1 LAIKLKNKKAG
12 YLFTWLTIFGL
23 SLLLLV
29 ITVYRPM
36 MFGTFENFSGF
47 KSAYEQFKYEL
58 AMTKLIHPLPSQIKT
73 LPITKDD
80 IHEFRYR
87 YGDLPKQ
94 LSNVRSQYS
103 DVIAKAEKAEDKK
116 AVSYY
121 KKERDKKISAIEK
134 NFKNDAHVIEQIRD
148 ERLALMKKFK
158 ATSLSN
164 EQESFNQLAKV
175 FKYRF
180 ENKKTGGVFSNA
192 TDAQGTDK
200 QSEKRFE
207 KRFKNF
213 YPDHYLSTGDKR
225 ITRILTLW
233 NADYSGE
240 IYINKNAQ
248 MDQLNSNY
256 RAYVQSKLFGYVLLI
271 LSIAMIGYALF
282 LVWKQRVFSLVGFQI
297 TSRLYRRIPIELRF
311 MFLALELFIFLAV
324 LINIGST
331 ANGLDY
337 GYAYAFFGSFG
348 DLSAFA
354 LYSVG
359 ILCAMTTVLFQIQ
372 WLWQMIRDPEQRA
385 ECRKGSIVS
394 QSREIINAFFIAPFT
409 GLKVM
414 FFVAAIFF
422 LGMSA
427 PLFSISGSV
436 AAAFLFLIFTALPL
450 LWFSLKRAT
459 QFNRIFNQM
468 NALAA
473 GEEQPDLPV
482 HGRSNI
488 SRLSQSLNTLKHG
501 VKSSRN
507 AQLKSERLKTELITN
522 VSHDLRTPLTS
533 IITYNDLLRKSD
545 VSDEERQDYLAIID
559 RKAKRLKRLIDDLFD
574 ASKMASGAIELHKTK
589 VNLNELLTQALA
601 EYDEAIQQSKLNF
614 RIKTPDEGIPV
625 IVDGQKLWR
634 VFDNMIG
641 NILKYSM
648 EGTRVY
654 ITLEVKNGEAMAT
667 FKNITKYELGDNVD
681 ELFERFK
688 RGDASR
694 HTEGSGLGLAIAK
707 SIIDL
712 HGGIFEIDLDGD
724 LFKVV
729 IRLPTN

>member
-1 LAIKLKNKKAG
+1 MVTKLKNKKAG
-12 YLFTWLTIFGL
+12 YLFTWLMILGL

-36 MFGTFENFSGF
+36 MFSAFENFSGF
-47 KSAYEQFKYEL
+47 KSTYYQFRYEL
-58 AMTKLIHPLPSQIKT
+58 AMTKLSHPSSSQVRK

-94 LSNVRSQYS
+94 LSNVHSQFS

-116 AVSYY
+116 AASYY
-121 KKERDKKISAIEK
+121 KKERDKKIRAIEK
-134 NFKNDAHVIEQIRD
+134 NFKSDAHVARQIRE
-148 ERLALMKKFK
+148 ERIALMKKFQN
-158 ATSLSN
+158 TSLSN
-164 EQESFNQLAKV
+164 EQGSFNQLAKV

-180 ENKKTGGVFSNA
+180 VNKKTGEVFTNV
-192 TDAQGTDK
+192 TDVQGK
-200 QSEKRFE
+200 EKRPEKRFE
-207 KRFKNF
+207 KSFENF
-213 YPDHYLSTGDKR
+213 SPDDYLSIGDKR
-225 ITRILTLW
+225 INRILTLW
-233 NADYSGE
+233 GAHYSGK
-240 IYINKNAQ
+240 IYINQDAQ
-248 MDQLNSNY
+248 MDQLNNYSNY
-256 RAYVQSKLFGYVLLI
+256 RAYVQSKQFGFVLLI
-271 LSIAMIGYALF
+271 LGIAMIGYALF
-282 LVWKQRVFSLVGFQI
+282 LLWKRRAFSLVGFQKI
-297 TSRLYRRIPIELRF
+297 SQFYRRIPIELRL
-311 MFLALELFIFLAV
+311 MVLAVELFIFLTV
-324 LINIGST
+324 LISVSVSSIS
-331 ANGLDY
+331 Y
-337 GYAYAFFGSFG
+337 VYPVFGSLG
-348 DLSAFA
+348 DLGSFTF
-354 LYSVG
+354 YNFG
-359 ILCAMTTVLFQIQ
+359 ILGGVTTILFQIQ
-372 WLWQMIRDPEQRA
+372 WLIAMLRDPEKRL
-385 ECRKGSIVS
+385 ECRKRSIIS
-394 QSREIINAFFIAPFT
+394 QSKEIVHAFFIAPFT
-409 GLKVM
+409 GLKVL
-414 FFVAAIFF
+414 FVVAAIFF

-427 PLFSISGSV
+427 PIFSMGGSV
-436 AAAFLFLIFTALPL
+436 VVAFFFLIFTALPL
-450 LWFSLKRAT
+450 LWITLKRAT
-459 QFNRIFNQM
+459 QFNRIFNQAS
-468 NALAA
+468 ALAA

-482 HGRSNI
+482 QGRGSI

-507 AQLKSERLKTELITN
+507 AQVKSERLKTELITN

-545 VSDEERQDYLAIID
+545 VSDAERQDYLAIID

-589 VNLNELLTQALA
+589 VNLTELLTQALA
-601 EYDEAIQQSKLNF
+601 EYDEAIQQSKLSF
-614 RIKTPDEGIPV
+614 RIKTPNEEIPV

-641 NILKYSM
+641 NIIKYSL

-712 HGGIFEIDLDGD
+712 HDGVFEIDLDGD

>member
-1 LAIKLKNKKAG
+1 MATKLKNKKAG
-12 YLFTWLTIFGL
+12 YLFTWLMILGL

-36 MFGTFENFSGF
+36 MFGAFENFSGF

-58 AMTKLIHPLPSQIKT
+58 AITKLIHPLPNQVEN
-73 LPITKDD
+73 LPITNDD

-121 KKERDKKISAIEK
+121 KKERDKKINAIEK

-180 ENKKTGGVFSNA
+180 ENKKTGGVFSNV
-192 TDAQGTDK
+192 TDAQGSDK
-200 QSEKRFE
+200 QPEKRFE

-256 RAYVQSKLFGYVLLI
+256 RTYVKSKQFGFVLLV

-282 LVWKQRVFSLVGFQI
+282 IVWKQRLFSLVGFQKI
-297 TSRLYRRIPIELRF
+297 VRLFRRIPIELRF
-311 MFLALELFIFLAV
+311 MFLALELFIFLNV
-324 LINIGST
+324 LISVGST

-337 GYAYAFFGSFG
+337 GYAYTFFGGIG

-354 LYSVG
+354 LYSAG
-359 ILCAMTTVLFQIQ
+359 ILCAVTTILFQTQ
-372 WLWQMIRDPEQRA
+372 WLVETLSDSEKRL
-385 ECRKGSIVS
+385 ECRKGSIIS
-394 QSREIINAFFIAPFT
+394 QSREIFHDFFIAPFT
-409 GLKVM
+409 GLKVL
-414 FFVAAIFF
+414 FVAAAIFS

-427 PLFSISGSV
+427 PIFSMGHSV
-436 AAAFLFLIFTALPL
+436 VVAFLFLIFTALPL
-450 LWFSLKRAT
+450 LWYALKRAT
-459 QFNRIFNQM
+459 QFNRIFNQTR
-468 NALAA
+468 ALAA
-473 GEEQPDLPV
+473 GEEQPDLSV
-482 HGRSNI
+482 QGRGSI
-488 SRLSQSLNTLKHG
+488 SRLSQFLNILKHG

-545 VSDEERQDYLAIID
+545 VSDEERQEYQAIID

-601 EYDEAIQQSKLNF
+601 EYDEGIQQSKLNF

-654 ITLEVKNGEAMAT
+654 ITLEVKNGEAVAI

-712 HGGIFEIDLDGD
+712 HGGVFDLDLDGD
-724 LFKVV
+724 LFKVM
-729 IRLPTN
+729 IRLPIA

>member
-1 LAIKLKNKKAG
+1 LATKLKNKKAG
-12 YLFTWLTIFGL
+12 YLFTWLMILGL

-29 ITVYRPM
+29 ITVYMPM
-36 MFGTFENFSGF
+36 MFGTFENSNGF
-47 KSAYEQFKYEL
+47 KSTYYQFKYEL
-58 AMTKLIHPLPSQIKT
+58 AMTKLSHPSSSQVQKLPVS
-73 LPITKDD
+73 KDD

-94 LSNVRSQYS
+94 LSNVRSQFS
-103 DVIAKAEKAEDKK
+103 DVITKAEKAKDKK
-116 AVSYY
+116 VASYY
-121 KKERDKKISAIEK
+121 KKERNKKISAIEK
-134 NFKNDAHVIEQIRD
+134 NFKSDTHVAEQIRE
-148 ERLALMKKFK
+148 ERVALMKKFQK
-158 ATSLSN
+158 TSLSN
-164 EQESFNQLAKV
+164 EQESFKQLAKV
-175 FKYRF
+175 FNYHF
-180 ENKKTGGVFSNA
+180 VNKETGEVITNVP
-192 TDAQGTDK
+192 DVQGKGK
-200 QSEKRFE
+200 QPEKRFE
-207 KRFKNF
+207 KSFKNF
-213 YPDHYLSTGDKR
+213 SPHDYVSSGDKR

-233 NADYSGE
+233 GAHYSGK
-240 IYINKNAQ
+240 IYINQDAR
-248 MDQLNSNY
+248 MDQLNDYSNY
-256 RAYVQSKLFGYVLLI
+256 RAYAQSKLFGFVLLI
-271 LSIAMIGYALF
+271 LEIAVIGYALF
-282 LVWKQRVFSLVGFQI
+282 LFWKHRVFSLVGFQKI
-297 TSRLYRRIPIELRF
+297 SQFYRRIPIELRL
-311 MFLALELFIFLAV
+311 MVLALELFIFLTV
-324 LINIGST
+324 LISVGS
-331 ANGLDY
+331 AQY
-337 GYAYAFFGSFG
+337 PYPMFGSLG
-348 DLSAFA
+348 NLSYFT
-354 LYSVG
+354 LYYLG
-359 ILCAMTTVLFQIQ
+359 ILGAVTTILFQTQ
-372 WLWQMIRDPEQRA
+372 WLVEMLRDSEKRL
-385 ECRKGSIVS
+385 ECRKGSVVS

-409 GLKVM
+409 GLKVL
-414 FFVAAIFF
+414 FVVATIFF

-427 PLFSISGSV
+427 PILSMGNSV
-436 AAAFLFLIFTALPL
+436 VVVFIFLIFTALPL
-450 LWFSLKRAT
+450 LWFTLKRAT
-459 QFNRIFNQM
+459 QFNRVFNQTS
-468 NALAA
+468 ALAA

-482 HGRSNI
+482 QGRGSL
-488 SRLSQSLNTLKHG
+488 SRLSHSLNTLKHG

-545 VSDEERQDYLAIID
+545 VSDAERQDYLAIID

-614 RIKTPDEGIPV
+614 RIKTPDEGISV

-654 ITLEVKNGEAMAT
+654 ITLEMKNGEAMAT

-712 HGGIFEIDLDGD
+712 HGGVFDLDLDGD
-724 LFKVV
+724 LFKVI
-729 IRLPTN
+729 IRLPIA

>member
-1 LAIKLKNKKAG
+1 MATKLRSKKAG
-12 YLFTWLTIFGL
+12 YLFTWLMILGL

-36 MFGTFENFSGF
+36 MFGAFENFNGF
-47 KSAYEQFKYEL
+47 KSTYEQFKYEL
-58 AMTKLIHPLPSQIKT
+58 AMTKLIHPLPSQVQE

-94 LSNVRSQYS
+94 LSNVRGQYS
-103 DVIAKAEKAEDKK
+103 DLIAKAEKGNDKK
-116 AVSYY
+116 AASYY

-134 NFKNDAHVIEQIRD
+134 NFKNDAYVIDQILQ
-148 ERLALMKKFK
+148 ERVALMKKFK
-158 ATSLSN
+158 ETSLSN
-164 EQESFNQLAKV
+164 NQEHFNQLAKV
-175 FKYRF
+175 FKYHF
-180 ENKKTGGVFSNA
+180 MNKKTGGVFANVSE
-192 TDAQGTDK
+192 DQGK
-200 QSEKRFE
+200 EKEPKKRFE
-207 KRFKNF
+207 KSFKNF
-213 YPDHYLSTGDKR
+213 SPIKYLRSNDKR
-225 ITRILTLW
+225 INHILTLW
-233 NADYSGE
+233 GANYSGE

-248 MDQLNSNY
+248 MNQLNSNY
-256 RAYVQSKLFGYVLLI
+256 RVYVKSKQFGFVLLI

-282 LVWKQRVFSLVGFQI
+282 LVWKQRIFSLVGFQKL
-297 TSRLYRRIPIELRF
+297 SRLYRRIPIELRLMVF
-311 MFLALELFIFLAV
+311 ALELFTFLTV
-324 LINIGST
+324 LISVGST

-337 GYAYAFFGSFG
+337 GYAYTYFASFG

-354 LYSVG
+354 LYSAG
-359 ILCAMTTVLFQIQ
+359 ILGAVTTILFQIQ
-372 WLWQMIRDPEQRA
+372 WLVEMLRDSEKRL
-385 ECRKGSIVS
+385 ECRKGSIIA
-394 QSREIINAFFIAPFT
+394 QSREILNAFFIAPFT
-409 GLKVM
+409 GLKVL
-414 FFVAAIFF
+414 FVAAAIFF

-427 PLFSISGSV
+427 PLFSMSGSV
-436 AAAFLFLIFTALPL
+436 VAAFLFLIFTALPL
-450 LWFSLKRAT
+450 LWFALKRAT
-459 QFNRIFNQM
+459 QFNRVFNQT
-468 NALAA
+468 NALAT

-482 HGRSNI
+482 QGRGSI
-488 SRLSQSLNTLKHG
+488 SRLSQSLNILKHG

-614 RIKTPDEGIPV
+614 RIKTPDEGISV

-648 EGTRVY
+648 EATRVY

-712 HGGIFEIDLDGD
+712 HGGVFDLDLDGD
-724 LFKVV
+724 LFKVM
-729 IRLPTN
+729 IRLPIA

>member
-1 LAIKLKNKKAG
+1 
-12 YLFTWLTIFGL
+12 
-23 SLLLLV
+23 
-29 ITVYRPM
+29 
-36 MFGTFENFSGF
+36 MFGAFENFNGF
-47 KSAYEQFKYEL
+47 KSTYEQFKYEL
-58 AMTKLIHPLPSQIKT
+58 AMTKLIHPLPSQVQE

-94 LSNVRSQYS
+94 LSNVHSQFS

-116 AVSYY
+116 VASYY

-134 NFKNDAHVIEQIRD
+134 NFKSDAHVIEQIRE
-148 ERLALMKKFK
+148 ERVALMKKFK
-158 ATSLSN
+158 ETSLSN
-164 EQESFNQLAKV
+164 EQERFNQLAKV

-180 ENKKTGGVFSNA
+180 VNKKTGGIFTNVSE
-192 TDAQGTDK
+192 DQGK
-200 QSEKRFE
+200 EKEPKKRFS
-207 KRFKNF
+207 KNF
-213 YPDHYLSTGDKR
+213 ENFSPEHYLSSGDKR

-233 NADYSGE
+233 GANYSGK

-248 MDQLNSNY
+248 MDQLNDYSNY
-256 RAYVQSKLFGYVLLI
+256 RTYIQSKLFGFVLLTLAI
-271 LSIAMIGYALF
+271 TMVGYALF
-282 LVWKQRVFSLVGFQI
+282 LLWKRRIFSLVGFQKL
-297 TSRLYRRIPIELRF
+297 SRLYRRIPIELRLMVF
-311 MFLALELFIFLAV
+311 ALELFIFLTV
-324 LINIGST
+324 LISVGST

-337 GYAYAFFGSFG
+337 GYPYAYFGSFG

-354 LYSVG
+354 LYSAG
-359 ILCAMTTVLFQIQ
+359 ILGAVTTILFQIQ
-372 WLWQMIRDPEQRA
+372 WLVEMLRDSEKRL
-385 ECRKGSIVS
+385 ECRKGSIIA
-394 QSREIINAFFIAPFT
+394 QTGEIINDFFIAPFT
-409 GLKVM
+409 GLKVL
-414 FFVAAIFF
+414 FVAAAIFF

-427 PLFSISGSV
+427 PLFSMGGSV
-436 AAAFLFLIFTALPL
+436 VAAFLFLIFTALPL
-450 LWFSLKRAT
+450 LWFALKRAT
-459 QFNRIFNQM
+459 QFNRVFNQTS
-468 NALAA
+468 ALAA

-482 HGRSNI
+482 QGRGSI
-488 SRLSQSLNTLKHG
+488 SRLSQSLNILKHG

-614 RIKTPDEGIPV
+614 RIKTPDEGISV

-648 EGTRVY
+648 EATRVY

-712 HGGIFEIDLDGD
+712 HGGVFDLDLDGD
-724 LFKVV
+724 LFKVM
-729 IRLPTN
+729 IRLPIA